1 MRVEKWLAGLA
12 GWGNKENFV
21 KRYKL
26 FFSYKMN
33 KA

>member
-1 MRVEKWLAGLA
+1 MRVEKWLAGPA
-12 GWGNKENFV
+12 WWENRERFV
-21 KRYKL
+21 KECKL